1 MHGQVDLRILELLA
15 ARLCHE
21 LISPIGAIANGVEL
35 LGEDDP
41 DFVRDA
47 TVLIGQSA
55 RKAGQ
60 RLQFYRFA
68 YGSSASGEGHGAD
81 ARELVNGLLE
91 GGKVTCEWQDGSE
104 TLPAEWQKL
113 ACNMVVLAA
122 ESLPRGGTISIAAGP
137 ADARCLELSVAGEV
151 INVTQE
157 ARAALALQAALA
169 DLTSRTVHGYFTARL
184 AQALG
189 VGLALAEP
197 GPRQLTLAAAPSRH
211 QP

>member
-1 MHGQVDLRILELLA
+1 MSRLVDLRVLELLA

-41 DFVRDA
+41 EFVRDA

-55 RKAGQ
+55 KKAGQ

-68 YGSSASGEGHGAD
+68 YGSSATGEVAGPD
-81 ARELVNGLLE
+81 PRELVSGLFD
-91 GGKVTCEWQDGSE
+91 GGKLSCAWQVE
-104 TLPAEWQKL
+104 AMMLPSEWQKL

-122 ESLPRGGTISIAAGP
+122 ETLPRGGTVTVSAGP
-137 ADARCLELSVAGEV
+137 PTARRLEIVGVGNS
-151 INVTQE
+151 INVTDE
-157 ARAALALQAALA
+157 LRAALARTTDLA
-169 DLTSRTVHGYFTARL
+169 DLTSRTIHGYFTASL

-189 VGLALAEP
+189 
-197 GPRQLTLAAAPSRH
+197 LTLSLTESGPGRLTVAAIP
-211 QP
+211 

>member
-1 MHGQVDLRILELLA
+1 MGRQVDLRILELLT

-21 LISPIGAIANGVEL
+21 LISPIGAVANGVEL

-47 TVLIGQSA
+47 TALIGQSA

-68 YGSSASGEGHGAD
+68 YGSSATGEGAGPD
-81 ARELVNGLLE
+81 PRELVNGLLD
-91 GGKVTCEWQDGSE
+91 GGKVSCEWRDGAE
-104 TLPAEWQKL
+104 TQPAEWQKL

-122 ESLPRGGTISIAAGP
+122 EALPRGGTITVTAGFTAA
-137 ADARCLELSVAGEV
+137 RRLEVVGVGEA
-151 INVTQE
+151 INLTGE
-157 ARAALALQAALA
+157 ARAALALRAELA

-184 AQALG
+184 AEALG
-189 VGLALAEP
+189 VVLTLAEP
-197 GPRQLTLAAAPSRH
+197 VPGRLTLTAAS
-211 QP
+211 